1 MSKKKITLIEESEIV
16 SNDKDTTQVLNAF
29 FSNIVVNLSIPE
41 YVTNDPISDNISDS
55 IINLI
60 VKYRNHPSI
69 FFIEKFAKKS

>member
-60 VKYRNHPSI
+60 VQYRNHPSI